1 MISCKSTWLAATLV
15 ALLPACSF
23 TTEALPL
30 PPSFYGLETLVD
42 DSQRE
47 EAWLGMEVDLN
58 QAADV
63 FSLDVQ
69 PGVRVVA
76 VDGEGPAAEGG
87 ISLGDIL
94 LSYDGQAV
102 DDPQRLDSLL
112 AQEGEARTVVL
123 EFQRGS
129 EVLQTEAT
137 LEMRSTSRARRLYF
151 VERGLLRAAFEDD
164 AQGRPVV
171 YRLDEESPMDW
182 AGIKVGDTILQFQG
196 QDSGSSAEFV
206 RRVRLSLKPGEDF
219 ELLVLRENG
228 RERDFSVRAWS
239 PDRVWTELGLWPLFH
254 WSRVPGEDRGEF
266 WVGDLIL
273 LDLFHYRRDG
283 GESSWSVLSLFQWES
298 GELVL
303 EEQGPM
309 APEASQP

>member
-1 MISCKSTWLAATLV
+1 LSFRKSTRLLAASL

-47 EAWLGMEVDLN
+47 EAWLGIEVDLN
-58 QAADV
+58 QATDV

-76 VDGEGPAAEGG
+76 VANNGPAAQGG
-87 ISLGDIL
+87 IALGDIL
-94 LSYDGQAV
+94 LRYDGQAV

-112 AQEGEARTVVL
+112 AKEGESRTVVL

-129 EVLQTEAT
+129 EVLETEAS

-151 VERGLLRAAFEDD
+151 VERGLLRAAFQDD
-164 AQGRPVV
+164 ERGRPVV
-171 YRLDEESPMDW
+171 FRLDEESPMDW
-182 AGIKVGDTILQFQG
+182 AGIEVGDTILQFQG
-196 QDSGSSAEFV
+196 QDSGSAAEFV
-206 RRVRLSLKPGEDF
+206 RRVRLGLKPGEDF
-219 ELLVLRENG
+219 SLLVLQDNGQERE
-228 RERDFSVRAWS
+228 FSVRAWS
-239 PDRVWTELGLWPLFH
+239 PDRVWTEFGLWPLFH

-266 WVGDLIL
+266 WIGDLVL
-273 LDLFHYRRDG
+273 LDLFHYTRDG
-283 GESSWSVLSLFQWES
+283 GESSWSILSLFRWES

-303 EEQGPM
+303 EEQGPI
-309 APEASQP
+309 APESSQP